1 MSWEIVY
8 TNRARRDVDRLDI
21 SVARRVLRA
30 LESLANGDPSDVR
43 KLRGAAG
50 DSRLRVGDWRVI
62 LDFDRRGRIL
72 NVKRIAHRREAYR

>member
-21 SVARRVLRA
+21 SVARRVLPA
-30 LESLANGDPSDVR
+30 LERLANGEPSDVR
-43 KLRGAAG
+43 KLRGASG

-62 LDFDRRGRIL
+62 FDFDRRGRTL
-72 NVKRIAHRREAYR
+72 NIKRIIHRREAYR